1 MQKNALLVELVNGW
15 RLSRRAWP
23 KAGCCTSGNRWSE
36 FRPKPAAWPKKYN
49 NLAITIS
56 TLVTQAVSV
65 GMVIWGVYRIAD
77 GTMTMG
83 GLIGSN
89 ILVGRAMAPLM
100 QIASLL
106 TRLQNFPHV
115 PAALDLLMQ
124 LPSEGQNDNEYVEFG
139 KLDASFSF
147 EDLAFAYPGAEPSG
161 PHGHFRVHQPGEKV
175 GVVGRMGSQV
185 HARQDADRAVPAP
198 GRRREIRRRG
208 HQAACRSGPPGRVG
222 FLPQD
227 VVLFYGTIRD
237 NIALGDPTINDQM
250 ILRRPR
256 WRA

>member
-1 MQKNALLVELVNGW
+1 MHGRK
-15 RLSRRAWP
+15 P
-23 KAGCCTSGNRWSE
+23 GCCTLWEQVVGVSAKAGSV
-36 FRPKPAAWPKKYN
+36 AKKYN

-106 TRLQNFPHV
+106 TRLQNSRMSLQ
-115 PAALDLLMQ
+115 ALDLLMQ

-147 EDLAFAYPGAEPSG
+147 EDLAFAYPGAERLALTD
-161 PHGHFRVHQPGEKV
+161 HFRVHQARREGRRRRAD
-175 GVVGRMGSQV
+175 GVRKSTLG
-185 HARQDADRAVPAP
+185 QDADRAVPAP

-208 HQAACRSGPPGRVG
+208 HQAACRSGAPGQGQVSCRGRGV
-222 FLPQD
+222 
-227 VVLFYGTIRD
+227 FYRH
-237 NIALGDPTINDQM
+237 DPG
-250 ILRRPR
+250 
-256 WRA
+256 